1 MRLIRLGMMA
11 ITLLSGAV
19 MAQPVSPEADKAVRA
34 ALATKLP
41 ILTIDEVNATPINGL
56 YEVVYGTNLTYVT
69 SDGRFL
75 MRGDIV
81 DLESRELLTEN
92 RKRDLKQAKLA
103 SLNENEMIIYGD
115 KDLPFQVTVFTD
127 IDCGY
132 CRKLHSQIKEYNEE
146 GIRIRYLA
154 YPRSGIM
161 RDGKMT
167 ESAALAESV
176 WCADDKHAALTDAK
190 AGKDVPK
197 KNCNSPVAAQY
208 QLGQDFGVTGT
219 PALLFN
225 DGELVPGYVPP
236 KRLAAAL
243 KAQQKK

>member
-1 MRLIRLGMMA
+1 MRLIILLMMA
-11 ITLLSGAV
+11 ITLLSGAA

-34 ALATKLP
+34 TLATKLP
-41 ILTIDEVNATPINGL
+41 ILKIDEVNATPINGL
-56 YEVVYGTNLTYVT
+56 YEVVYGTNLIYVT

-132 CRKLHSQIKEYNEE
+132 CRKLHSLIKEYNEE

-161 RDGKMT
+161 REGKMT

-225 DGELVPGYVPP
+225 DGKLVPGYVPP

-243 KAQQKK
+243 KAQQKR

>member
-1 MRLIRLGMMA
+1 
-11 ITLLSGAV
+11 
-19 MAQPVSPEADKAVRA
+19 
-34 ALATKLP
+34 
-41 ILTIDEVNATPINGL
+41 
-56 YEVVYGTNLTYVT
+56 
-69 SDGRFL
+69 
-75 MRGDIV
+75 
-81 DLESRELLTEN
+81 
-92 RKRDLKQAKLA
+92 
-103 SLNENEMIIYGD
+103 MIIYGE
-115 KDLPFQVTVFTD
+115 KTLPYQVTVFTD

-167 ESAALAESV
+167 DSAALAESV
-176 WCADDKHAALTDAK
+176 WCADDRHAALTDAK
-190 AGKDVPK
+190 AGKDVPNK
-197 KNCNSPVAAQY
+197 KCGSPVSAQY